1 MFVLRFIT
9 VLTVLTLWS
18 GATALAQDVT
28 NPPKHT
34 KAEIS
39 KMMDA
44 ASAGDS
50 KAQAALGQAYAD
62 GDVVAQNFDLALKWY
77 HKAADQGNAEA
88 ENEIGVMYRTGSGV
102 DQSKEEAVA
111 WYRKAASHGS
121 GRGMYNLGAAYYN
134 GDGVNVDNATAYAWF
149 ALGKDA
155 GDKSATEAV
164 ARMEAE
170 LRPYTL
176 NDGLKLVAE
185 MYAVGGQVK
194 QNDTESVR
202 WYRKAAERGDME
214 AQVKLAAALMA
225 GKGVSRDY
233 VEARKWCESAT
244 KQQSAAAEAC
254 LGYLYRSGLGVD
266 KNSKEATKY
275 FTLAAG
281 RNSTLAMTS
290 LGEIYESGEAGK
302 IDHVEAFLWYLK
314 AAIVG
319 DKAARG
325 EAVKIKAAMTHD
337 EWDKSQ
343 KRMREWRMD
352 PQKVEAFLQAGNS

>member
-1 MFVLRFIT
+1 MFVVRLIAI
-9 VLTVLTLWS
+9 LTLAGLCAGQAS
-18 GATALAQDVT
+18 PAQ
-28 NPPKHT
+28 PKHT

-39 KMMDA
+39 QMMDSA
-44 ASAGDS
+44 TAGDA
-50 KAQAALGQAYAD
+50 KAQTALGQAYAD
-62 GDVVAQNFDLALKWY
+62 GNGVPQNFELALKWF
-77 HKAADQGNAEA
+77 HKAADQGNGEA

-102 DQSKEEAVA
+102 EQSKEEAVQ
-111 WYRKAASHGS
+111 WYREAARQGN
-121 GRGMYNLGAAYYN
+121 GRAMYNLGAAYYN
-134 GDGVNVDNATAYAWF
+134 GDGVNTDEATAYAWF
-149 ALGKDA
+149 SLGKDA
-155 GDKSATEAV
+155 GDKNASDAV
-164 ARMEAE
+164 ARMDKE

-176 NDGLKLVAE
+176 NDGLKLIGE

-194 QNDTESVR
+194 QNDAESVR

-233 VEARKWCESAT
+233 VEARKWCELAS
-244 KQQSAAAEAC
+244 KQQSVAAEAC

-266 KNSKEATKY
+266 KNPKEATKH
-275 FTLAAG
+275 FIIAAE
-281 RNSTLAMTS
+281 RNSTLAMRS
-290 LGEIYESGEAGK
+290 LGEIYETGEAGK

-319 DKAARG
+319 DKSARDD
-325 EAVKIKAAMTHD
+325 AVKIKTAMTQD
-337 EWDKSQ
+337 EWGKVQ